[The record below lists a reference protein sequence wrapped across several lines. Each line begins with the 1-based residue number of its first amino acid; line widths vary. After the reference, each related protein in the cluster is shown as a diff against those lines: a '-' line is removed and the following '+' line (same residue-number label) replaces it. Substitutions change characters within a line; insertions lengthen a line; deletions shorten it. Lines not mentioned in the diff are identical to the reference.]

1 MRLTLV
7 SPAKANETHRS
18 FRCKTSGGISCFW
31 RVGKTKRGD
40 YKALS
45 VGKAKV
51 GGRPIPSGF
60 LPFEV
65 MDAVMNQNT
74 RFNTLEDAEAYVR
87 NL

>member
-1 MRLTLV
+1 MQVTLV
-7 SPAKANETHRS
+7 APAKPDETHRS
-18 FRCKTSGGISCFW
+18 FRCKSRGGFSCFW

-45 VGKAKV
+45 VGKVKV
-51 GGRPIPSGF
+51 GGRPIPSDF
-60 LPFEV
+60 LPFEI

-74 RFNTLEDAEAYVR
+74 RFDTLADAEAYVR